1 MLKNIK
7 NFSAFILKA
16 VGGLL
21 IFGGVLTSGFAIAQQ
36 NYGFAILI
44 VGFYSILGGLVYLG
58 GHALVKKGPLLDRK
72 MENETRELRYVTGTL
87 ADGETIILAP
97 KQSRWEYPAIFL
109 AMALF
114 SLLLS
119 TIAPRGAAFVMLV
132 ITPMIMLSTWL
143 TRYSTEQAMT
153 SRNRVIVKTGFI
165 SRTTEQIDGRHLESA
180 NVEQT
185 FMGRICGYGRIIFSG
200 TGGKKLQWRIIAG
213 VIEVNKKINDH
224 IISKTLPPA
233 F

>member
-44 VGFYSILGGLVYLG
+44 VGFYSTLGGLVYLG

-72 MENETRELRYVTGTL
+72 MESETRELRYVTGTL

-153 SRNRVIVKTGFI
+153 SRQSRHRENRIHFPDNRANRRTA
-165 SRTTEQIDGRHLESA
+165 SRKRQCGADLYGAHMWIWPHHLFWDRREETAMAHHCGRHRSQQK
-180 NVEQT
+180 N
-185 FMGRICGYGRIIFSG
+185 
-200 TGGKKLQWRIIAG
+200 
-213 VIEVNKKINDH
+213 
-224 IISKTLPPA
+224 
-233 F
+233 

>member
-1 MLKNIK
+1 
-7 NFSAFILKA
+7 
-16 VGGLL
+16 
-21 IFGGVLTSGFAIAQQ
+21 
-36 NYGFAILI
+36 
-44 VGFYSILGGLVYLG
+44 
-58 GHALVKKGPLLDRK
+58 
-72 MENETRELRYVTGTL
+72 MENEKLRYVTGTL

-165 SRTTEQIDGRHLESA
+165 SRTTEQIDGCCISKAPMWSRPLWGAYVDH
-180 NVEQT
+180 
-185 FMGRICGYGRIIFSG
+185 GRIIFSG
-200 TGGKKLQWRIIAG
+200 TGGKKGNGGIIGKG
-213 VIEVNKKINDH
+213 VKEVQQKNFRPHYIQDTATRLLK
-224 IISKTLPPA
+224 
-233 F
+233 